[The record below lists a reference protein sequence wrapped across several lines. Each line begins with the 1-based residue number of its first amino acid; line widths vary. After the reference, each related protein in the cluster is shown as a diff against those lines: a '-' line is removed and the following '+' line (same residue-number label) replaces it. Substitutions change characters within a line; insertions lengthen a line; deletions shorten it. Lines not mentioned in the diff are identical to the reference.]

1 MNQDEI
7 TRLFIDQ
14 LQQSSKDQKEGL
26 SKIADSLN
34 ALNES
39 NVLHS
44 ESVKGM
50 NNTVQAHSEAIRAMT
65 EEAKQYRLS
74 IRFLQVL
81 ILLLVFTLI
90 VVAGA
95 ERVFQYTSWL
105 RLP

>member
-14 LQQSSKDQKEGL
+14 LQQSGRDQKEGL
-26 SKIADSLN
+26 SRIADSLN